1 MIMIRV
7 FIIKKIQSK
16 YIYSR
21 QSCRDAALQILQHQS
36 TLHQETQPGGQ
47 LFRDRW
53 KGSSLVN
60 HDFLLAATILC
71 LDLDRDIA
79 ARSSSQINGRAVDK
93 GRGDGVIHAL
103 CESYKIWL
111 RSSKSSREAQ
121 KAAEAWQIVLEK
133 VKMASMTAMADGMD
147 NSELSFVSK
156 DTFSFLTDSLLS
168 SKNQYSHGSSPMTPA
183 NDQFSTSIP
192 QIFSA
197 PPPSS
202 TEISNFVE
210 MANGF
215 DWEHWDSQFQGQNF
229 QELLNSDS
237 DLGVFEGTFSA

>member
-1 MIMIRV
+1 MYHTGTAFVAAVMSSSDTVTTSILMIMIRV
-7 FIIKKIQSK
+7 FIIKKSQWRPSVEALQLRHSCWGTSVQSK

-53 KGSSLVN
+53 KVSSLVN

-121 KAAEAWQIVLEK
+121 KAAEALQIVLEK

-156 DTFSFLTDSLLS
+156 DTFSFLTGMLESIQVLSLLG
-168 SKNQYSHGSSPMTPA
+168 H
-183 NDQFSTSIP
+183 I
-192 QIFSA
+192 
-197 PPPSS
+197 
-202 TEISNFVE
+202 
-210 MANGF
+210 
-215 DWEHWDSQFQGQNF
+215 
-229 QELLNSDS
+229 
-237 DLGVFEGTFSA
+237 